1 MVCYG
6 YLDDD
11 TRIPVEFLCYSCLAK
26 AGTGDTLL
34 NSEREGEVEKALTD
48 LQSLA
53 LFRRGEN
60 SFKFFHESLLIL
72 YRSYLQS

>member
-6 YLDDD
+6 YLDSEDR
-11 TRIPVEFLCYSCLAK
+11 RIPAEFLCYSCLAK

-34 NSEREGEVEKALTD
+34 NSQREGEVEKALTD

-53 LFRRGEN
+53 LFRRGMET
-60 SFKFFHESLLIL
+60 FTLF
-72 YRSYLQS
+72 